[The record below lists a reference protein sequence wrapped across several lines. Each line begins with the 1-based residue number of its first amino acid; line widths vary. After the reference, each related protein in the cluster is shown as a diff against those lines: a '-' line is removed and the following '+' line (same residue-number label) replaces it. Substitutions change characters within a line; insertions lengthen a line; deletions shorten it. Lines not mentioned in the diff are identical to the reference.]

1 MKKTLFYSIHYHY
14 YFLHYTFYVT
24 ANLSIM
30 FLYASYRMITKYFK
44 SLHQNTVISKEVE
57 RQKWEANGVK
67 TSIILFLQTW
77 ERSIEGTCYWVNLQ
91 DHIFELSIRVK
102 LNRGAKLQITE
113 EKANTWTRR
122 INCQM
127 NEW

>member
-57 RQKWEANGVK
+57 RQK
-67 TSIILFLQTW
+67 
-77 ERSIEGTCYWVNLQ
+77 
-91 DHIFELSIRVK
+91 
-102 LNRGAKLQITE
+102 
-113 EKANTWTRR
+113 
-122 INCQM
+122 
-127 NEW
+127 